1 MVIWTETASTDMENI
16 QKNADIRIQNS
27 TKTYLK
33 NLTIYVQLLVN
44 MPFLGV
50 HLKHFSSKYKI
61 NLFQLIFRN
70 HKIIYSFDG
79 NNIHIITVVHYKQN
93 LSLKLNSFFNY

>member
-33 NLTIYVQLLVN
+33 NLTIK
-44 MPFLGV
+44 F
-50 HLKHFSSKYKI
+50 
-61 NLFQLIFRN
+61 
-70 HKIIYSFDG
+70 
-79 NNIHIITVVHYKQN
+79 T
-93 LSLKLNSFFNY
+93 